1 MNKDKKKDTGHG
13 FFKELSSKRY
23 FPFLLMI
30 LCTLL
35 NTVAQ
40 YFLKVGTT
48 NLTFDV
54 YKIITN
60 FEFVFGCAVYG
71 ISSILL
77 VVALKYGDL
86 SVIYPLI
93 SITYIWV
100 TLVSYFFLH
109 ESLGLKKTGGIILI
123 LGGVALITK
132 GGAKKQM
139 DGKK

>member
-1 MNKDKKKDTGHG
+1 MAKNKKKKSGPG
-13 FFKELSSKRY
+13 FFKELSSKKY

-40 YFLKVGTT
+40 YFLKVGTA
-48 NLTFDV
+48 NLTFDIF
-54 YKIITN
+54 KIITN
-60 FEFVFGCAVYG
+60 FEFVFGCAVYA

-77 VVALKYGDL
+77 VLALKYGDL

-100 TLVSYFFLH
+100 ALVSYFFLH

-123 LGGVALITK
+123 LGGVAMITK
-132 GGAKKQM
+132 GGAKKQK
-139 DGKK
+139 GGEK